1 MLNKERDVPY
11 CSVSK
16 EMIQNCK
23 PEFNLSAL
31 KRFHKFVTERYRI
44 HILKDIKVQKAP
56 WTEDPILAKFK
67 FTNVRR
73 EHDTSSRWLIENIV
87 NSDAS
92 LEDKIYRCILYR
104 LYNTPLAGDL
114 LKMSAPNL
122 TSYLDSCVLTLKRLT
137 KENPKVRLFTNA
149 YKTGGCKTGLL
160 SSVKDYIG
168 ADLNTAPILVVR
180 DLMSR
185 KFHKELLACTTQR
198 EVYDLLWHLPGF
210 GKFMA
215 YQVFVDLTYIPEFP
229 FSENEFT
236 VAGPGCECG
245 LKFLVE
251 DFSGLSAEEL
261 LFWLRD
267 NLTEEFNRNG
277 LVFNPE
283 EIFVDLPK
291 HDRCL
296 NVMSLEN
303 LMCEFSKYYS
313 IYTGIR
319 KSTRCKYKPKCN

>member
-11 CSVSK
+11 CDVSK
-16 EMIQNCK
+16 EMVQNCK
-23 PEFNLSAL
+23 PEFKLGVL
-31 KRFHKFVTERYRI
+31 KYFHKFILERYRS
-44 HILKDIKVQKAP
+44 HILKDIKGQEAP
-56 WTEDPILAKFK
+56 WTEDPVLAKFK

-73 EHDTSSRWLIENIV
+73 EHDTSSKWLIENIV
-87 NSDAS
+87 NSNTT

-104 LYNTPLAGDL
+104 LYNTPLSGEL
-114 LKMSAPNL
+114 LNL
-122 TSYLDSCVLTLKRLT
+122 AKSNLSSYLDSCVLTLRRVI

-149 YKTGGCKTGLL
+149 YKTGGCKVGLL

-168 ADLNTAPILVVR
+168 ADLDTAPILVVR

-236 VAGPGCECG
+236 VAGPGCVFG
-245 LKFLVE
+245 LKLLVA
-251 DFSGLSAEEL
+251 DSGGLSAEEL
-261 LFWLRD
+261 LFWMRD
-267 NLTEEFNRNG
+267 NLVDEFKHND
-277 LVFNPE
+277 LEFNPE

-303 LMCEFSKYYS
+303 LMCEFSKYYRVS
-313 IYTGIR
+313 IGER
-319 KSTRCKYKPKCN
+319 KHTRCKYKPKCN